1 MQVVR
6 SRRLCSVVLLSA
18 SAEMCSV
25 RFWFGRVMGQRRK
38 AVRGGMGRPVK
49 REPSVRPTYPV
60 LSVAQQ
66 LALGTG
72 HYAEMR
78 CSDCQR
84 FGCLRP
90 VPHKVKA

>member
-1 MQVVR
+1 
-6 SRRLCSVVLLSA
+6 
-18 SAEMCSV
+18 
-25 RFWFGRVMGQRRK
+25 
-38 AVRGGMGRPVK
+38 MGRPVK